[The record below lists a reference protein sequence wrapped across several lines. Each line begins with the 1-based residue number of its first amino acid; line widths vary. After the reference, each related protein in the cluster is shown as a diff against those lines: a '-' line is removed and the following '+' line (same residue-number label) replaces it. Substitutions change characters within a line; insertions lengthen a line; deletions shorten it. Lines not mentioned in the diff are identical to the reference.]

1 MLMSEGPTVRLMNRY
16 DWVITAISAP
26 SQTHTHMLAWTT
38 QSPTGLRKPGPAGV
52 CRGGKKGQEYRKK
65 LNRKTK
71 ETEQRDLNVVTG
83 YYRSFR

>member
-1 MLMSEGPTVRLMNRY
+1 MSEGPTVRLMNRY

-26 SQTHTHMLAWTT
+26 SQTHTHPSLDHTKPNRT
-38 QSPTGLRKPGPAGV
+38 EEPGPAGV
-52 CRGGKKGQEYRKK
+52 CRGRKKGQEYREK